1 MGIQH
6 MTISLPSRQPEGYG
20 DLTSPFALDDR
31 AFRALGHRL
40 VDTLGTYLEALPEN
54 PVYQP
59 LPDEVRQQI
68 EEMRL
73 PAEGIDPEAIMEFFI
88 RRCCHTAAARI
99 IRASPHSSTRPH
111 PS

>member
-1 MGIQH
+1 

-40 VDTLGTYLEALPEN
+40 VDPLGTYLEALPEN

-68 EEMRL
+68 EILAQMARTKEVRSHPFLGRL
-73 PAEGIDPEAIMEFFI
+73 AHGGRSRGVAEQ
-88 RRCCHTAAARI
+88 
-99 IRASPHSSTRPH
+99 PHHGVAECT
-111 PS
+111 